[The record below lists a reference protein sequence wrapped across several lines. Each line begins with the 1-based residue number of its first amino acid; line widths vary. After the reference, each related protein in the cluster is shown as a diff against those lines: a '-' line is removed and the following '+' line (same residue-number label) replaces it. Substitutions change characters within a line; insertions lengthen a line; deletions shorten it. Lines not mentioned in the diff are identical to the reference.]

1 MIPSIVNMQDAFSL
15 KGKNALVTGGNRG
28 LGLAIAS
35 AFAQQGAN
43 VAIFCRDAK
52 KAAEAIEELK
62 PFGGKYQSFSCDVTD
77 LPNVRKV
84 VAEAWDA
91 FGGFDILVNNAGV
104 TCVSELLDMD
114 EELSD
119 WYSVINTDL
128 NGTVHMTYEVGKR
141 MRDAGKGFQAILQGE
156 AAELRSSPSL
166 YARYDRS
173 SSDTVPYSVYNTV
186 LNYIG
191 GDALIFGGGGIY
203 VAS

>member
-84 VAEAWDA
+84 VQRGRHLRQRAPGYGRGAQRLVPRAEHRP
-91 FGGFDILVNNAGV
+91 
-104 TCVSELLDMD
+104 ERHRPH
-114 EELSD
+114 
-119 WYSVINTDL
+119 DL
-128 NGTVHMTYEVGKR
+128 
-141 MRDAGKGFQAILQGE
+141 
-156 AAELRSSPSL
+156 
-166 YARYDRS
+166 
-173 SSDTVPYSVYNTV
+173 
-186 LNYIG
+186 
-191 GDALIFGGGGIY
+191 
-203 VAS
+203 